1 MSNSGSSPEKKG
13 FTSLLVKGVVS
24 AVALAG
30 TTAIPIV
37 VQRSLQ
43 TPSTPAASPTATVPA
58 PSTAAS
64 PLPAVNQM
72 GVTGTTP
79 QAIDQDE
86 KDEKPRG
93 KGKKKR
99 QEE

>member
-1 MSNSGSSPEKKG
+1 MSNSGSSPEKQG
-13 FTSLLVKGVVS
+13 LTSLLVKGVVS

-43 TPSTPAASPTATVPA
+43 APSAPTASPTATAPA
-58 PSTAAS
+58 SPTQVS

-72 GVTGTTP
+72 GVTGAAP
-79 QAIDQDE
+79 QEIDQDE
-86 KDEKPRG
+86 KGEKPRG

-99 QEE
+99 QDE